1 MRTVRDRLMQWRSR
15 ADDEDSKY
23 QDRTQQIACVKREIA
38 MRERVYPKWV
48 ESGRMKLDMAE
59 REIATMTAV
68 LRSLEEIEGGKD
80 GVRQARRLL

>member
-1 MRTVRDRLMQWRSR
+1 MSGYTI
-15 ADDEDSKY
+15 A
-23 QDRTQQIACVKREIA
+23 QQIACVKREIA

-48 ESGRMKLDMAE
+48 ASGRMKPEAAE

>member
-1 MRTVRDRLMQWRSR
+1 MSEL
-15 ADDEDSKY
+15 KY
-23 QDRTQQIACVKREIA
+23 TIAQQISCVKREIA